1 MADWIEQLERLTRLH
16 TSGALTDAEFAAQKA
31 KLLAAQDLPQ
41 TPARTPPVMPAPLTD
56 WHDAHPVPERGG
68 ALPKAV
74 VFGVPAALV
83 IALAAWFG
91 ASLVRP
97 GPDKELT
104 GSSIATPVAS
114 DDAAAMA
121 TPTQDAP
128 LPVALDG
135 TLRFAAADHCQA
147 GPVLEAIY
155 KKLDAAM
162 ELGSG
167 KGVTVKLDAW
177 DVPLGVW
184 AKSVTDQAGT
194 TTQDAAVKFAAAT
207 TWHGLRL
214 SRLTTHRVSPPDS
227 DSSYAR
233 TISFLEPADKVQR
246 TLARL
251 GFGAP
256 REPDFAPLEDE
267 ACGGAAQVVSLN
279 GGSALT
285 CSWGC

>member
-1 MADWIEQLERLTRLH
+1 MADWIDQLERLTQLH
-16 TSGALTDAEFAAQKA
+16 KSGALTDAEFAAQKA
-31 KLLAAQDLPQ
+31 KLFAAQDLPQ
-41 TPARTPPVMPAPLTD
+41 TPPPTPPVMPAPLTD

-91 ASLVRP
+91 SSLVGP
-97 GPDKELT
+97 GPDRELT
-104 GSSIATPVAS
+104 GGGAVAAS
-114 DDAAAMA
+114 DGAAALA

-128 LPVALDG
+128 LPVALDE
-135 TLRFAAADHCQA
+135 TLKFAAADQCQA

-177 DVPLGVW
+177 DQPLGVW
-184 AKSVTDQAGT
+184 AKSVTDADRQT
-194 TTQDAAVKFAAAT
+194 VQDAAIRFPAAT
-207 TWHGLRL
+207 TWHGLKL
-214 SRLTTHRVSPPDS
+214 SRVTTHREIAPES
-227 DSSYAR
+227 DGSYAR
-233 TISFLEPADKVQR
+233 SVSFLEPADKVQK

-251 GFGAP
+251 GF
-256 REPDFAPLEDE
+256 RAPLEPDDALLDDG
-267 ACGGAAQVVSLN
+267 ACGGSAQVVALN

>member
-31 KLLAAQDLPQ
+31 KLLAAQDAPPTPPI
-41 TPARTPPVMPAPLTD
+41 TPAPVTD
-56 WHDAHPVPERGG
+56 WHDAHEVPERGG
-68 ALPKAV
+68 ASPKAV

-91 ASLVRP
+91 ASLVKP

-121 TPTQDAP
+121 TPTQEAA

-135 TLRFAAADHCQA
+135 TLRFAAADQCKA
-147 GPVLEAIY
+147 GPVLEAVY

-167 KGVTVKLDAW
+167 KGVTIKLDAW

-184 AKSVTDQAGT
+184 AKSVTDPAGMVT
-194 TTQDAAVKFAAAT
+194 ADAAVKFPAAT

-214 SRLTTHRVSPPDS
+214 SRLSAQRIAPPES
-227 DSSYAR
+227 DSSYTR
-233 TISFLEPADKVQR
+233 SISFLEPADKVQK

-256 REPDFAPLEDE
+256 REPDYAPLDDGG
-267 ACGGAAQVVSLN
+267 CGGSVQVVSLN